1 MTGVESAA
9 GATPSRRLRAA
20 ELRWQEPTARLPL
33 RWGTYHGRYL
43 AGLLLI
49 VGGLLH
55 LQSSTTLLLW
65 PLVVGTVAHT
75 IGWWI
80 LPAAGWR
87 RLVVPL
93 ACGVQ
98 VWLLLTGPQS
108 MWTLVVPYSAW
119 LLVRHRPG
127 ISYLTV
133 VAVVAN
139 GVLAAV
145 LFREYAQ
152 MPLALTLSAGV
163 LAGSAWTARYL
174 AATREIQGPRR

>member
-1 MTGVESAA
+1 MTGLESV
-9 GATPSRRLRAA
+9 GALPGRRPRAA
-20 ELRWQEPTARLPL
+20 ELRWSEPTAALPL
-33 RWGTYHGRYL
+33 RWGTYRGRYL

-55 LQSSTTLLLW
+55 LQSSTTHLLW
-65 PLVVGTVAHT
+65 PLVTGTVAHV
-75 IGWWI
+75 IGWWV

-108 MWTLVVPYSAW
+108 MWTLVIPYCAW
-119 LLVRHRPG
+119 LLVRHRPML
-127 ISYLTV
+127 SYLTV
-133 VAVVAN
+133 LAVAAN

-152 MPLALTLSAGV
+152 MPLALMLSAGV
-163 LAGSAWTARYL
+163 LTGSAWTARFL
-174 AATREIQGPRR
+174 AATRENQGLRR

>member
-1 MTGVESAA
+1 MTGVESA
-9 GATPSRRLRAA
+9 TPAPGRRLRAA
-20 ELRWQEPTARLPL
+20 DTRWHEPTARLPL
-33 RWGTYHGRYL
+33 RWGTYRGRYL

-55 LQSSTTLLLW
+55 LQSSTTHLLW
-65 PLVVGTVAHT
+65 PLVVGTTAHT

-108 MWTLVVPYSAW
+108 MWTLLIPYCAW
-119 LLVRHRPG
+119 LLVRHRPA

-133 VAVVAN
+133 IAVAAN
-139 GVLAAV
+139 GLLAIV
-145 LFREYAQ
+145 LFREYAD
-152 MPLALTLSAGV
+152 MPLALLISAGV
-163 LAGSAWTARYL
+163 LSGSAWAARFL
-174 AATREIQGPRR
+174 AATRKNQGPRR

>member
-9 GATPSRRLRAA
+9 GATPGRRLRAP

-33 RWGTYHGRYL
+33 RWGTYRGRYL
-43 AGLLLI
+43 AGLLFLI
-49 VGGLLH
+49 GGLLH

-108 MWTLVVPYSAW
+108 MWTLVVPYCAW

-133 VAVVAN
+133 IAVVAN
-139 GVLAAV
+139 GMLCAV
-145 LFREYAQ
+145 LFREYAE

-163 LAGSAWTARYL
+163 LSGAAWAARYL
-174 AATREIQGPRR
+174 AATRENQGSRR

>member
-1 MTGVESAA
+1 MTGVESTA
-9 GATPSRRLRAA
+9 GATPGRRLRAA
-20 ELRWQEPTARLPL
+20 ELRWREPTARLPL
-33 RWGTYHGRYL
+33 RWGSYRGRYL
-43 AGLLLI
+43 AGLVLV

-55 LQSSTTLLLW
+55 LQSSTTHLLW

-108 MWTLVVPYSAW
+108 MWTLVIPYCAW

-133 VAVVAN
+133 VLVAAN

-152 MPLALTLSAGV
+152 MPLALTLSAGA
-163 LAGSAWTARYL
+163 LSAAAWAARYL
-174 AATREIQGPRR
+174 AATRENQGPRR

>member
-1 MTGVESAA
+1 MTGVESTA
-9 GATPSRRLRAA
+9 GAPGRRLRAA
-20 ELRWQEPTARLPL
+20 ELRWQEPTASLPL
-33 RWGTYHGRYL
+33 RWGTYRGRYL

-55 LQSSTTLLLW
+55 LQSSTTHLLW
-65 PLVVGTVAHT
+65 PLVVGTTAHT

-87 RLVVPL
+87 RLAVPL

-108 MWTLVVPYSAW
+108 MWTLVIPYCAW
-119 LLVRHRPG
+119 LLVRHRPA
-127 ISYLTV
+127 ISYLTAIA
-133 VAVVAN
+133 VAAN

-152 MPLALTLSAGV
+152 MPLALTMSAVVISG
-163 LAGSAWTARYL
+163 AAWTARFL
-174 AATREIQGPRR
+174 AAARENQRLRR